1 MSSKKVII
9 QTVLFAILGAVL
21 LYFSFDKINISE
33 LVAVLKKGD
42 YTVVLPVFLVSLLV
56 YVSRVKRWQILCKAA
71 DKDVPANFLFASL
84 ASGYLVNFVVPRL
97 GEITR
102 AAVLKKWQNI
112 PMNLSLPTVVFERII
127 DLLCLLI
134 ILVAAFVLEV
144 QLEGSL
150 LNEFTK
156 GVSFVN
162 AQKLYMLAA
171 LLPLGIIFY
180 FWIKKRE
187 DKLSKWIQEF
197 IGVFSQL
204 IKMPKLGWFIFHT
217 IIIWLGFFLMTY
229 IWFYL
234 FEESRSLSIYQAY
247 LVMVLGVIAR
257 TLPIQAGS
265 AGAYHFIVSKALI
278 ILGVGSLIANAL
290 AIIIHGFQTI
300 FTIVFGALA
309 YIWLLGKNRVQ
320 E

>member
-56 YVSRVKRWQILCKAA
+56 YVSRVKRWQILYKAA

-204 IKMPKLGWFIFHT
+204 IKMPKLGWFI
-217 IIIWLGFFLMTY
+217 
-229 IWFYL
+229 
-234 FEESRSLSIYQAY
+234 
-247 LVMVLGVIAR
+247 
-257 TLPIQAGS
+257 
-265 AGAYHFIVSKALI
+265 
-278 ILGVGSLIANAL
+278 
-290 AIIIHGFQTI
+290 
-300 FTIVFGALA
+300 
-309 YIWLLGKNRVQ
+309 
-320 E
+320 